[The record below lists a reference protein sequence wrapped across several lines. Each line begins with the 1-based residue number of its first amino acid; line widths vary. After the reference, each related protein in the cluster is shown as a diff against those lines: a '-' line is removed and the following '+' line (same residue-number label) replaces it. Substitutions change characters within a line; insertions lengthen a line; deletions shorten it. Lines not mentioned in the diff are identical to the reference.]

1 MMKRKLLVASV
12 LVMFLVPALSLA
24 ANVDKLSA
32 VKALPAGDFEVV
44 VPLEVAN
51 TQDLV
56 ALDIPLEFSEGA
68 VLDRVEFTDRV
79 DHFEFK
85 HANIDNENRQVIIG
99 MLSMVTN
106 DRPDLATGKGVVA
119 NLVFKLDPTV
129 DKVELKAFETKNPH
143 HSLAF
148 YYNDFSTGRPEV
160 KVVEPELN
168 FASIAYSGG
177 GDAVPTAYALDQNW
191 PNPFNPETTLSY
203 ALPESGEV
211 ELAVFNV
218 LGQKV
223 KTLVSGHQEAGAY
236 EVIWDG
242 SDESGNKVA
251 SGIYFYRAKI
261 NDFSKTRKMVL
272 LK

>member
-12 LVMFLVPALSLA
+12 LVMFLIPAMSLA

-32 VKALPAGDFEVV
+32 VKALPAGNFEVI

-56 ALDIPLEFSEGA
+56 ALDIPLEYSEGA

-79 DHFEFK
+79 SHFDFK
-85 HANIDNENRQVIIG
+85 HASIDNENRQVIIG
-99 MLSMVTN
+99 MISMVTN
-106 DRPDLATGKGVVA
+106 DRPDLATGTGVVA

-129 DKVELKAFETKNPH
+129 DKVELKAFETQNPN
-143 HSLAF
+143 HSLTY
-148 YYNDFSTGRPEV
+148 YYNDYSTGRPEV
-160 KVVEPELN
+160 KVVRPELN

-177 GDAVPTAYALDQNW
+177 GEAVPTEYALNQNW
-191 PNPFNPETTLSY
+191 PNPFNPETTVSF
-203 ALPESGEV
+203 ALPEAGEV
-211 ELAVFNV
+211 EVTVFNV
-218 LGQKV
+218 LGQQV
-223 KTLVSGHQEAGAY
+223 KTLASGHHEAGTY

-242 SDESGNKVA
+242 ADESGSKVA

-261 NDFSKTRKMVL
+261 NDFAKTRKMVL